1 MSINRGTDKQIVI
14 YLHNGLELRKKKES
28 TIGTHNGIGLTNLT
42 DIILSSKRATKS
54 STAYDSIYTKFW
66 DRQMEVRVTDIKPVI
81 ISKQRRQARIY
92 YKGAQESF
100 LGCVCF
106 SWVWMRL
113 SKSSDCSL
121 MITARERERD
131 RERRQDRERENMKG
145 QNQRRTLAKN
155 LGEEI
160 NLTQV

>member
-66 DRQMEVRVTDIKPVI
+66 DRQIEVRVTDIKPVI

-121 MITARERERD
+121 MIRESEGQGKEAGQRERKYERTKPKK
-131 RERRQDRERENMKG
+131 NTG
-145 QNQRRTLAKN
+145 QE
-155 LGEEI
+155 LGGR
-160 NLTQV
+160 N